1 MTQHFTPSQNQ
12 YIAKLIKKAK
22 AKERARINMNK
33 FTPGQRS
40 EIARLIKKA
49 KVKERARIIMTDK
62 SSVQEFADSLKD
74 DPQEILNWIDREIAE
89 YKKLKAILEKQ
100 K

>member
-1 MTQHFTPSQNQ
+1 
-12 YIAKLIKKAK
+12 
-22 AKERARINMNK
+22 
-33 FTPGQRS
+33 
-40 EIARLIKKA
+40 
-49 KVKERARIIMTDK
+49 MTDK

-100 K
+100 KWIKQTYIDFW

>member
-49 KVKERARIIMTDK
+49 KAEERVRILKKILTLNNKIYDPIELGIRLEDKIKPKGRKE
-62 SSVQEFADSLKD
+62 
-74 DPQEILNWIDREIAE
+74 
-89 YKKLKAILEKQ
+89 
-100 K
+100 

>member
-1 MTQHFTPSQNQ
+1 MNHFTS
-12 YIAKLIKKAK
+12 
-22 AKERARINMNK
+22 
-33 FTPGQRS
+33 GQRS